1 MLQFISVKDY
11 KNEEFWNSLT
21 HFIGVILTV
30 LGTPLLF
37 YFDNKFTSLSTLSI
51 ILFSF
56 GLFFVYSSSSVYH
69 FVINPRL
76 KKRFQIL
83 DHISIYYLIL
93 GSYAPVCLITLYEY
107 SGINIFIVVLTL
119 SIVGTLKKLFF
130 TGRFKIISLLLY
142 LAMGWLIV
150 VEINLLFELLDSE
163 AELLLII
170 GGLSYTIGIIFY
182 TLDKIK
188 YFHSIWHLFVL
199 TGSVLHYLLIVLYL
213 SLIHI

>member
-56 GLFFVYSSSSVYH
+56 GLFYVYSSSSVYH

-76 KKRFQIL
+76 KKRLQIL

-199 TGSVLHYLLIVLYL
+199 TGSVLHYLMIVLY
-213 SLIHI
+213 IV

>member
-1 MLQFISVKDY
+1 MQFIDLKDY
-11 KNEEFWNSLT
+11 KNEELWNGLT

-30 LGTPLLF
+30 LGVPILF

-56 GLFFVYSSSSVYH
+56 GLLSVYSSSSVYH

-199 TGSVLHYLLIVLYL
+199 TGSVLHYLMVILYIV
-213 SLIHI
+213 

>member
-1 MLQFISVKDY
+1 MLFISLKDFR
-11 KNEEFWNSLT
+11 NEELLNGLT

-56 GLFFVYSSSSVYH
+56 GLLLVYSSSSVYH
-69 FVINPRL
+69 FVINPKL
-76 KKRFQIL
+76 KKRFRIL

-93 GSYAPVCLITLYEY
+93 GSYAPVCFITLYNY
-107 SGINIFIVVLTL
+107 SGINIFIAVFTL
-119 SIVGTLKKLFF
+119 SIIGTLKKLFF
-130 TGRFKIISLLLY
+130 TGRFQIISLILY
-142 LAMGWLIV
+142 LLMGWLIV
-150 VEINLLFELLDSE
+150 VEINLLFELLDSK

-170 GGLSYTIGIIFY
+170 SGLSYTLGIIFY
-182 TLDKIK
+182 ALDKIK

-199 TGSVLHYLLIVLYL
+199 TGSVSHYFMVLLYI
-213 SLIHI
+213 I

>member
-51 ILFSF
+51 ILFS
-56 GLFFVYSSSSVYH
+56 VYSSSSVYH

-76 KKRFQIL
+76 KKRLQIL

-199 TGSVLHYLLIVLYL
+199 TGSVLHYLMIVLY
-213 SLIHI
+213 IV

>member
-56 GLFFVYSSSSVYH
+56 GLFSVYSSSSVYH

-76 KKRFQIL
+76 KKRLQIL

-119 SIVGTLKKLFF
+119 SIGGTLKKLFF

-199 TGSVLHYLLIVLYL
+199 TGSVLHYLMIVLY
-213 SLIHI
+213 IV

>member
-56 GLFFVYSSSSVYH
+56 GLFSVYSSSSVYH

-182 TLDKIK
+182 SLDKIK

-199 TGSVLHYLLIVLYL
+199 TGSVLHYLMIVLY
-213 SLIHI
+213 IV

>member
-69 FVINPRL
+69 FVIDPRL
-76 KKRFQIL
+76 KKRLQIL

-199 TGSVLHYLLIVLYL
+199 TGSVLHYLMIVLY
-213 SLIHI
+213 IV

>member
-56 GLFFVYSSSSVYH
+56 GLFSVYSSSSVYH

-76 KKRFQIL
+76 KKRLQIL

-107 SGINIFIVVLTL
+107 SGINIFIVVMTL
-119 SIVGTLKKLFF
+119 SIIGTLKKLFF
-130 TGRFKIISLLLY
+130 TGRLKIISLLLY

-199 TGSVLHYLLIVLYL
+199 TGSVLHYLMIVLY
-213 SLIHI
+213 IV

>member
-56 GLFFVYSSSSVYH
+56 GLFSVYSSSSVYH

-76 KKRFQIL
+76 KKRLQIL

-170 GGLSYTIGIIFY
+170 GGLSYTIGIVFY

-199 TGSVLHYLLIVLYL
+199 TGSVLHYLMVLLYIV
-213 SLIHI
+213 